1 MANDLLVLPRP
12 GTEKADAPKVI
23 KAPSEAAFTTT
34 FGSILPKA
42 SYLETPN
49 GLAAYYSLEPSSTPN
64 SSKVSRVLFIHGVQ
78 TPALGLQ
85 PLATTLSTR
94 FPSAHCVL
102 VDLWGHG
109 LTDTPVV
116 PHTPE
121 LFHDLLLALMQ
132 KLEWDD
138 AHFVG
143 YSFGGSTTASFVA
156 KHAERVNSMVLVAPA
171 GLVRSAQFDEVQQGY
186 LQGGEGLEGLARE
199 WITEW
204 LEDGELIVPS
214 DWKERVARGEIVAE
228 AVRDWEVRVHEGHMA
243 SVVGIVRDGG
253 VFDKH
258 SAFVEAAR
266 TYTPSLCILGELD
279 GLCSVQDLVDVG
291 MENVAV
297 VPQIGHGVV
306 RQKVPEVAGLIEK
319 FWRHL

>member
-1 MANDLLVLPRP
+1 MASSNLVLPRP
-12 GTEKADAPKVI
+12 GAEMPTTPQVI

-34 FGSILPKA
+34 FGNLLPKA
-42 SYLETPN
+42 SYLETVN
-49 GLAAYYSLEPSSTPN
+49 GTIAYYSLEPSSTSI

-85 PLATTLSTR
+85 PLATTLSAR

-109 LTDTPVV
+109 LTDTPVL

-121 LFHDLLLALMQ
+121 LFHNLLLALMQ

-143 YSFGGSTTASFVA
+143 YSFGGSTTVSFVA
-156 KHAERVNSMVLVAPA
+156 KHAERVSSMV
-171 GLVRSAQFDEVQQGY
+171 GGY
-186 LQGGEGLEGLARE
+186 LRGGEGVEGQARE

-204 LEDGELIVPS
+204 LEGGELVVPS

-228 AVRDWEVRVHEGHMA
+228 AVRDWEVRVHEGHMP

-253 VFDKH
+253 VMDKH
-258 SAFVEAAR
+258 AAFVEAVG
-266 TYTPSLCILGELD
+266 TDTPGLCILGELD
-279 GLCSVQDLVDVG
+279 DLCSVQDLADVG

-297 VPQIGHGVV
+297 VPQVGHGVV
-306 RQKVPEVAGLIEK
+306 RQRVPEVAGLIEE
-319 FWRHL
+319 FWCHL